1 MKNLGDEIWNKIKEK
16 NLQIDAESMHI
27 GGAKNLE
34 DKINILLKEINEIEE
49 EKDRYYYHTGKI
61 NEEDNKEKII
71 LTIDEV
77 ESQADLSKIYNT
89 CACSQQESRF
99 KSVLGHLL
107 IDSRAINSNVNNNF
121 INSYRLDAIS
131 GEVNPFIKTNAFD
144 MSFGNKKIAFD
155 NITAKKGIEYV
166 TAELES
172 LG

>member
-77 ESQADLSKIYNT
+77 ESQADLSKEDK
-89 CACSQQESRF
+89 QR
-99 KSVLGHLL
+99 K
-107 IDSRAINSNVNNNF
+107 VNEYTSKYVN
-121 INSYRLDAIS
+121 IS
-131 GEVNPFIKTNAFD
+131 PEERQ
-144 MSFGNKKIAFD
+144 KI
-155 NITAKKGIEYV
+155 I
-166 TAELES
+166 AELDTKKRELIVLKNKYEEMAEKIFKES
-172 LG
+172 KINKLNTN